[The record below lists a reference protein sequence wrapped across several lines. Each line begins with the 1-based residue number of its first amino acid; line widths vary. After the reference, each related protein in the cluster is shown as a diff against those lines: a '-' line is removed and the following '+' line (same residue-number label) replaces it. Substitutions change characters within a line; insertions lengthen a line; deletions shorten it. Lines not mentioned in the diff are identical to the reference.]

1 MKSLIIISAV
11 AAALAQSSN
20 VFIPE
25 GISSGCSSFLKG
37 LDSDISLNSCTSSL
51 IDATSQFGP
60 GQSTTPSSASII
72 STLDSICSTSAS
84 TCNQQM
90 IGGKLSSFYA
100 ACSAELTST
109 PNVDVMR
116 TYDVVYALI
125 PFKEAVCCK
134 SDSAKY
140 CVMQEST
147 YASSAASG
155 VSGAKSNFVVSSN
168 PQSSD
173 DSNRRRDSLWTSK
186 SVNKRA
192 AAQTPAI
199 VPNTT
204 TYRDSNLLFLFLT
217 PQTPSAQLCTTCTR
231 NILMSYITFETSVP
245 YAPGLGKSPLMGGQ
259 PDLYNAVQSTCGK
272 NFFSGAAQA
281 AGGLSSG
288 VLGNSNAAPRSVSQG
303 FTGIIT
309 GALMGV
315 VALMVAA
322 VL

>member
-1 MKSLIIISAV
+1 
-11 AAALAQSSN
+11 

-25 GISSGCSSFLKG
+25 GITPGCSSFLKG
-37 LDSDISLNSCTSSL
+37 LDSDYSLNSCTSSL
-51 IDATSQFGP
+51 IAATSQFGP
-60 GQSTTPSSASII
+60 GQSTTPSSASIN
-72 STLDSICSTSAS
+72 SALDSICSASAS
-84 TCNQQM
+84 TCNEQM

-100 ACSAELTST
+100 ACSAELTSN
-109 PNVDVMR
+109 PNNDVLR
-116 TYDVVYALI
+116 TYDVFYAFI
-125 PFKEAVCCK
+125 PFKKAVCSK
-134 SDSAKY
+134 SDSDKY

-147 YASSAASG
+147 YSSSASG
-155 VSGAKSNFVVSSN
+155 
-168 PQSSD
+168 
-173 DSNRRRDSLWTSK
+173 
-186 SVNKRA
+186 VNKRA
-192 AAQTPAI
+192 TAQTPAI

-217 PQTPSAQLCTTCTR
+217 PQTPSTQLCTTCTR

-281 AGGLSSG
+281 AGGLSGG
-288 VLGNSNAAPRSVSQG
+288 VLGNSSAAPRSVSQG
-303 FTGIIT
+303 FMGIIT